1 MEEFKPIEFHQAR
14 DFGKKINATFEFLK
28 QNFKPLSK
36 SILLIAGP
44 AVLIGSIFLGSFFSD
59 FFSLLMQPRTDPQ
72 ESIKYFSSF
81 SFWMQMALM
90 YVFLILSY
98 IITLATINGYMETYY
113 QKKSNQIQVSE
124 VWEATRNLIWKYAGS
139 MLLIFISSM
148 VLGLALVLISVVF
161 KMIATALM
169 VLWIIVAI
177 LGMLYLF
184 VGISLVFF
192 IQAHEPQGF
201 FSAAGRSLQ
210 LIKGKWW
217 STFGIAFTLSL
228 IGGTISYLFILPYYV
243 FMIISALHGTNEGKL
258 EMSETMKMASYVFF
272 TLYYLAQML
281 LQTLPQIGLVFQYFN
296 LVERKEATGLMGDI
310 ENFGKPLPD
319 NNRNETF

>member
-1 MEEFKPIEFHQAR
+1 MDEFKPIEFQQTR

-59 FFSLLMQPRTDPQ
+59 FFLRLMQPRTDPQ
-72 ESIKYFSSF
+72 ESVQYFSSF

-113 QKKSNQIQVSE
+113 RKKTNQIQVSE
-124 VWEATRNLIWKYAGS
+124 VWEATRHLVGRYAGS
-139 MLLIFISSM
+139 VLLIFICSM
-148 VLGLALVLISVVF
+148 ALGLALVLISVAF

-169 VLWIIVAI
+169 VVWIIAAI
-177 LGMLYLF
+177 IGMIYLL

-192 IQAHEPQGF
+192 VQAHEPQGF
-201 FSAAGRSLQ
+201 FSAAARSLQ
-210 LIKGKWW
+210 LTKGKWW

-228 IGGTISYLFILPYYV
+228 IGGTISYIFILPYYV
-243 FMIISALHGTNEGKL
+243 FMIISALHGTNEGRP
-258 EMSETMKMASYVFF
+258 EISESMKIASYVFF

-281 LQTLPQIGLVFQYFN
+281 LQTLPQVGLVFQYFN